1 MNVYDSFI
9 WNSQQLKTDQ
19 TFLNGWMT
27 KETGIHILEYY
38 SVIRKKWIIDTCNIW
53 NESPG
58 YCDEWKESIQKG

>member
-27 KETGIHILEYY
+27 KEADSYPWILLSTNKE
-38 SVIRKKWIIDTCNIW
+38 WITDICN
-53 NESPG
+53 N
-58 YCDEWKESIQKG
+58 